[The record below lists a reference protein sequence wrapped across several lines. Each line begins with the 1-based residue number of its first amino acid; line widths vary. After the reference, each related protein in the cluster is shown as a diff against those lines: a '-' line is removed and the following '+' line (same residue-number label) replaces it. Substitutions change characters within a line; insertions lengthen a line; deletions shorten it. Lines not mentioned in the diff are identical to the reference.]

1 MPDSVRCRYPVH
13 SGTEHRVMTQPTATD
28 RAITSALR
36 RMPEWLAEDAKA
48 WLYALQ
54 SEDKSP
60 LTTLGYVTALLRF
73 SGSLPAEV
81 ASVQEITHRHVQTF
95 LASLRK
101 GTNSTAVTR
110 YISLGVFFRWA
121 VSDGIVT
128 VNPMDRV
135 DRPASRRPATPIPE
149 LDDIRRMLATCNG
162 GRRDFVSL
170 RDTAIICLFA
180 DCGMRRAEI
189 GSLRLTDVDLDNRE
203 IRVVGK
209 GRKPRTNIISQHTRK
224 ALNDYLRARSRH
236 WHAASPMLWLGAQQG
251 PPITSN
257 TIWQIITRRAK
268 QAGVRVHPH
277 SFRHYVADAL
287 LQDGREGDV
296 MRTMGWSD
304 RRMLDRYG
312 AAGADRRALDA
323 QRSAALGDRL

>member
-1 MPDSVRCRYPVH
+1 
-13 SGTEHRVMTQPTATD
+13 MTQPTAID

-36 RMPEWLAEDAKA
+36 RMPGFLAEDARA

-54 SEDKSP
+54 AEDKSP
-60 LTTLGYVTALLRF
+60 NTTLGYLTALLRF
-73 SGSLPAEV
+73 AESLPAEV
-81 ASVQEITHRHVQTF
+81 TSVQEITHRHVQAF
-95 LASLRK
+95 LAALRK

-128 VNPMDRV
+128 ASPMDRV
-135 DRPASRRPATPIPE
+135 DRPASRKPTTDIPE
-149 LDDIRRMLATCNG
+149 IDHIRRMLATCNG
-162 GRRDFVSL
+162 GRKDFVSL

-189 GSLRLTDVDLDNRE
+189 GSLRLEDVDLDTRE

-224 ALNDYLRARSRH
+224 ALNDYLRARGKH
-236 WHAASPMLWLGAQQG
+236 WHAASEMLWLGAQQG
-251 PPITSN
+251 PPIGTN
-257 TIWQIITRRAK
+257 TIWQIVTRRAR

-277 SFRHYVADAL
+277 MFRHYVADAL
-287 LQDGREGDV
+287 LAEGREGDV